1 MKWVLIICFSWVQ
14 NICNSQA
21 YYKTGNPIMD
31 GWSLSLNAIRDTTTT
46 SSSGYSESNTSPQAS
61 GGTNLVFRDCS
72 PGTYTTTS
80 PIISSSGK
88 QNIVIG
94 FGVRRTGGFH
104 IPIIFEFFNGSNWIE
119 ISNSLSSVTPANNWN
134 VAFFNLPSGADNNP
148 SLQFRFTFTP
158 TSNNTCFG
166 NTPSTLKIDDF
177 WVGANFKLPIQLASF
192 DLSHLNGKPTI
203 TWSSLSEQNNHYY
216 SLERSTDAKDFIQI
230 KKCYGFGQG
239 TTDKKMEY
247 NYIDQHPFPGLNYYR
262 LRQVDLDGTETVY
275 PAKSIFLAP
284 EKTIVFPTM
293 FQSSISILFTDP
305 PSQNGKWQL
314 LNTNGQ
320 LISKGLLSD
329 QNIRQEIFFGDLA
342 PGVYSFLVNG
352 KTGKEVFKL
361 IKY

>member
-1 MKWVLIICFSWVQ
+1 MRIILLTCWILITINSKSQIWSNDITATNPNTSNPFTSGQMVNSNITVSGIGRGSGITGVNTNNRYNAVNWAGTSLDLDQYFSFTLTPNNNNPNYQ
-14 NICNSQA
+14 IYFSNFTYTGQASPTGPTSFTFRSSLDNFNSDIGTANELGTTIDLSNIMFQR
-21 YYKTGNPIMD
+21 I
-31 GWSLSLNAIRDTTTT
+31 TT
-46 SSSGYSESNTSPQAS
+46 SIT
-61 GGTNLVFRDCS
+61 
-72 PGTYTTTS
+72 
-80 PIISSSGK
+80 
-88 QNIVIG
+88 
-94 FGVRRTGGFH
+94 
-104 IPIIFEFFNGSNWIE
+104 
-119 ISNSLSSVTPANNWN
+119 
-134 VAFFNLPSGADNNP
+134 
-148 SLQFRFTFTP
+148 FRFYGWNA
-158 TSNNTCFG
+158 SDNSGSYSIN
-166 NTPSTLKIDDF
+166 DF
-177 WVGANFKLPIQLASF
+177 SFSGFVKLPIQLASF

>member
-1 MKWVLIICFSWVQ
+1 MKGVITIFWLLVICFGKTQSF
-14 NICNSQA
+14 
-21 YYKTGNPIMD
+21 YKTGDPIGD
-31 GWSLSLNAIRDTTTT
+31 GWISNDPLHILSSTQTQSET
-46 SSSGYSESNTSPQAS
+46 YSESN
-61 GGTNLVFRDCS
+61 LS
-72 PGTYTTTS
+72 PGASSGNNVRLNNCGPNNTFYSLTS
-80 PIISSSGK
+80 PIISSIGRN
-88 QNIVIG
+88 NIRIG
-94 FGVRRTGGFH
+94 FGRRRSSNLAPVTLL
-104 IPIIFEFFNGSNWIE
+104 EFYNGVSWETIVSDARPT
-119 ISNSLSSVTPANNWN
+119 IDDTWSSAYFDLPGSANNN
-134 VAFFNLPSGADNNP
+134 GQ
-148 SLQFRFTFTP
+148 LQFRFSY
-158 TSNNTCFG
+158 TSSVGTGCGVAANFRF
-166 NTPSTLKIDDF
+166 DDF

-342 PGVYSFLVNG
+342 PGVYSFLVNV